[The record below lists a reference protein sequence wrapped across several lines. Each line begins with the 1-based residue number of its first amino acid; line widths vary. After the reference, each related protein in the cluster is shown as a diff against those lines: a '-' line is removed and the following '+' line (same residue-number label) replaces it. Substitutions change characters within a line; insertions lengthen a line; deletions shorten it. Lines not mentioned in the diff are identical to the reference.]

1 MIRSILLPIDGSTY
15 SKSVLEYG
23 IHLGKALNATL
34 RVLTVVDIRLYEWNL
49 AAGNDSFVPVVTT
62 TAFQEETQQ
71 MLKAKA
77 KAILEKAEDMLKK
90 TGLSYET
97 DTVDGIPADEIS
109 DRAKISDLVILGIRG
124 EYERWGRHDLGAT
137 VEVTARQISKPVLLV
152 DKTFT
157 PFKRI
162 LCGYNGSDAA
172 NRALQ
177 LSAFLSKELQM
188 LLQVVVVSSSE
199 EERSAL
205 LNEAGHYLEPYEIEF
220 QLRHETEP
228 SAVDALINARNN
240 APFDVLLSIGSFGH
254 SRLREAILG
263 STTVQLMRK
272 AAKPILLAR

>member
-34 RVLTVVDIRLYEWNL
+34 RVLTVVDIRLYEWNM
-49 AAGNDSFVPVVTT
+49 AAGSDSFVPVVTT

-71 MLKAKA
+71 MLKKKAEAILDKA
-77 KAILEKAEDMLKK
+77 KEMLIKS
-90 TGLSYET
+90 GLTFEFET
-97 DTVDGIPADEIS
+97 FDGIPADEIT
-109 DRAKISDLVILGIRG
+109 DRAKISDLIILGIRG
-124 EYERWGRHDLGAT
+124 EYERWGRHELGAT
-137 VEVTARQISKPVLLV
+137 VEIVARQTSKPVLLV
-152 DKTFT
+152 DKIFT

-162 LCGYNGSDAA
+162 LCGYNGSDAS

-188 LLQVVVVSSSE
+188 LLQVLVVSSVD
-199 EERSAL
+199 EERNIL
-205 LNEAGHYLEPYEIEF
+205 LNEAGKYLEPYDIEF
-220 QLRHETEP
+220 QLRHEADN
-228 SAVDALINARNN
+228 SAVDALINARAS
-240 APFDVLLSIGSFGH
+240 APFDVLLAIGSFGH

-263 STTVQLMRK
+263 STTVQIMRK

>member
-15 SKSVLEYG
+15 SKSILEYG

-49 AAGNDSFVPVVTT
+49 SAGGDSFVPVVTT

-71 MLKAKA
+71 MLKKKA
-77 KAILEKAEDMLKK
+77 AAILDKAEQMLKES
-90 TGLSYET
+90 GLKYELET
-97 DTVDGIPADEIS
+97 FDGIPADEIS
-109 DRAKISDLVILGIRG
+109 ERAKISDLIILGIRG

-137 VEVTARQISKPVLLV
+137 VEIAVRQISKPVLLV
-152 DKTFT
+152 DKNFV

-188 LLQVVVVSSSE
+188 MLQVLVVSSLD
-199 EERSAL
+199 EERNEL
-205 LNEAGHYLEPYEIEF
+205 LNEAGRYLEPYDIEF
-220 QLRHETEP
+220 QLRHETEN
-228 SAVDALINARNN
+228 SAVDALINARAG
-240 APFDVLLSIGSFGH
+240 APFDVLLAIGSFGH

-263 STTVQLMRK
+263 STTVQIMRK